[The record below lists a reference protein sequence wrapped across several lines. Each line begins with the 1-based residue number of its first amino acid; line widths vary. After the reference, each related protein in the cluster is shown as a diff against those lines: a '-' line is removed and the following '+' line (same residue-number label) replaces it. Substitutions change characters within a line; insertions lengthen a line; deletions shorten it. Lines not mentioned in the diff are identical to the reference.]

1 MKIKEFP
8 FSLWVLVA
16 VWVVPLPGMA
26 QTFQKERSVSRS
38 FLLKENT
45 EIEVT
50 NKYGDIHL
58 IPWEEDSVRFDIQL
72 QVKSTKES
80 KLEKTYDFINFD
92 FKANDYYVIAETVFE
107 QGGSFWSEVSDIANN
122 LFSAGTSTAIDY
134 TIHLP
139 KNANLSIHHK
149 YGNIFITDLAGKLTI
164 DLSNG
169 DIRAHNL
176 SGETNLSVNF
186 GDVDIHSLNNAT
198 ITVNYGEF
206 RLTEANHLTLNNRS
220 SSVYAEQIDHLMLD
234 AKRSKY
240 YLNSVNHV
248 SGEGYFSILN
258 MEHLNKTLNLNTRYG
273 TLEVTNMETQMES
286 MEITSEETEI
296 NLVLNPQLHFQLNL
310 LVTEK
315 TEVLYSAKITDIH
328 TDSNLTG
335 DKKVKASGEFGNKKN
350 KAIPLNI
357 NSNGGRISLKVN

>member
-8 FSLWVLVA
+8 FSLLALLAIWVI
-16 VWVVPLPGMA
+16 PLTGMA
-26 QTFQKERSVSRS
+26 QTFQKERSVSRA

-58 IPWEEDSVRFDIQL
+58 ITWEEDSVRFDIKL

-92 FKANDYYVIAETVFE
+92 FKANDYYIIAETVFE

-122 LFSAGTSTAIDY
+122 LFSAGTSTSIDY

-149 YGNIFITDLAGKLTI
+149 YGNIYITDLAGKLNV

-169 DIRAHNL
+169 DIRGHNL
-176 SGETNLSVNF
+176 TGETNISVNF
-186 GDVDIHSLNNAT
+186 GDVDIHSLNNAA

-206 RLTEANHLTLNNRS
+206 HLDQANQLTLNNRS
-220 SSVYAEQIDHLMLD
+220 SSVYAKQIDHLMLD
-234 AKRSKY
+234 GKRSKY

-248 SGEGYFSILN
+248 NGEGYFSILDIEN
-258 MEHLNKTLNLNTRYG
+258 LNNTLNLNSRYG
-273 TLEVTNMETQMES
+273 TLDIANFDSRMES
-286 MEITSEETEI
+286 MEITSAETEI
-296 NLVLNPQLHFQLNL
+296 NLTLDPQLHFQLNL

-328 TDSNLTG
+328 TDSNLTE
-335 DKKVKASGEFGNKKN
+335 DKKVKASGEFGNRKI

-357 NSNGGRISLKVN
+357 SGDGGRISLKVN